1 MLFDL
6 TMISINVRLVHNFSG
21 DYYVDTTDSN
31 RNEIWLR
38 SNNVCNEQVSSEL
51 TKEDKEINMQRLLE
65 SLSDC
70 V

>member
-1 MLFDL
+1 MDNNL
-6 TMISINVRLVHNFSG
+6 IKEKH
-21 DYYVDTTDSN
+21 YVDKTNSD

-38 SNNVCNEQVSSEL
+38 SNNVCNEQVSSEP
-51 TKEDKEINMQRLLE
+51 TKEDKQEINIQKLLE